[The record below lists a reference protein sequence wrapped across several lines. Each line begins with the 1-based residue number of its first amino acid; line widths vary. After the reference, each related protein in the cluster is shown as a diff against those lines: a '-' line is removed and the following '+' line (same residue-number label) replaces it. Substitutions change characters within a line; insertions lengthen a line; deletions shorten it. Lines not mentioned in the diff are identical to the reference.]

1 MSWEKVKGRLK
12 VRACEIL
19 VKTNAICFGEFT
31 LTSGKKSPF
40 YIDMRVIPSF
50 PGFFNE
56 VCEIYVKMIKH
67 EVAKVDRVAGVPT
80 AGLPFAT
87 LVSYKLGLPLIY
99 VRKEQKAHGKG
110 KMIEGILRKGDN
122 VLIIDDLITTGGS
135 LINSVNNVREEGG
148 IVRDVAVFLDREQG
162 GKENLKKVGVELH
175 SILSI
180 MELMRYLREQDFLD
194 EETYLS
200 CVNYIMREKLSK

>member
-1 MSWEKVKGRLK
+1 MSWEEVKGKLK

-19 VKTNAICFGEFT
+19 METSAVSFGEFT

-50 PGFFNE
+50 PKLFDE
-56 VCEIYVKMIKH
+56 VCNMYVEVIKN
-67 EVAKVDRVAGVPT
+67 EVAKVDRIAGVPT

-110 KMIEGILRKGDN
+110 EMVEGILSEGDN
-122 VLIIDDLITTGGS
+122 VLIIDDIVTTGGS
-135 LINSVNNVREEGG
+135 LINSINNVRDRGG
-148 IVRDVAVFLDREQG
+148 IVKDVVVFLNREQG
-162 GKENLKKVGVELH
+162 GQKNLKNVGVELH
-175 SILSI
+175 SILGI
-180 MELMRYLREQDFLD
+180 MELMTYLRDQNLLD
-194 EETYLS
+194 EKTYLK
-200 CVNYIMREKLSK
+200 CINYIKEEKAVK